1 MDDDVPEQDGDDGSD
16 PVEDIF
22 AIIDR
27 YYEGLKREDEGMG
40 AD

>member
-1 MDDDVPEQDGDDGSD
+1 MGDTDERDEADSD

-22 AIIDR
+22 DIIDR
-27 YYEGLKREDEGMG
+27 YYEGLKREQEGMG